1 MAMLHFR
8 LQLLWSPFGVHHSHI
23 DLRSAGALPKFDDGF
38 FLNTTSVLSICDF
51 IFFFQGG
58 LGVITK
64 NWPVH
69 FPGSIFQDYFLDRFS
84 ITESGASAFF
94 VTFTIQMLPWQA
106 LKKWDWKWWKIVLE
120 VLCIRNSTSLSN
132 LNAPCMYVKDPSAK
146 EEEKRLYV
154 PMTPTGHVTFSA
166 CQKCNIFA
174 LGILIYLEGYTDL
187 KM

>member
-1 MAMLHFR
+1 MFFQGL
-8 LQLLWSPFGVHHSHI
+8 
-23 DLRSAGALPKFDDGF
+23 GALPWPCYIFACSFCDHHLECITLTLIRGALAPYQSLMMD
-38 FLNTTSVLSICDF
+38 FLNTTSVLFICDF
-51 IFFFQGG
+51 MFFFSQGG

-146 EEEKRLYV
+146 EEENRL
-154 PMTPTGHVTFSA
+154 
-166 CQKCNIFA
+166 
-174 LGILIYLEGYTDL
+174 
-187 KM
+187 